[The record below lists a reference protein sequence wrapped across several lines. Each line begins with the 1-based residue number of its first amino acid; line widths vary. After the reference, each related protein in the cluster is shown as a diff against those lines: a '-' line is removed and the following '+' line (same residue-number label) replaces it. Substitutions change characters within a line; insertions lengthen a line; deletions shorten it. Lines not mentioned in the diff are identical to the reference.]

1 MSGKLLTIFCSGI
14 AVVMLDSA
22 RAQTPTPIAA
32 TTEAAT
38 VGAAVATP
46 ETINASTQ
54 TMMKSLRELKEANE
68 QILKKQQ
75 ATLAA
80 LDELQKAADQIKI
93 FSKRG

>member
-1 MSGKLLTIFCSGI
+1 MVINSKLIAIVCVAIAALTFDT
-14 AVVMLDSA
+14 AF
-22 RAQTPTPIAA
+22 AQSPTPISA
-32 TTEAAT
+32 TTPAPARVEANSDSMQAT
-38 VGAAVATP
+38 
-46 ETINASTQ
+46 I
-54 TMMKSLRELKEANE
+54 KSLQELKAANE

>member
-1 MSGKLLTIFCSGI
+1 MNRKLLATFAVI
-14 AVVMLDSA
+14 ATLALNSA
-22 RAQTPTPIAA
+22 HAQTPTPIAVKA
-32 TTEAAT
+32 EKETAP
-38 VGAAVATP
+38 VSVAT
-46 ETINASTQ
+46 STKSDSMQ
-54 TMMKSLRELKEANE
+54 AAMKSLQEMKAANE